1 VWRYISIILAWQVSG
16 QSLDRTS
23 SEASPGAAMSLGL
36 AQQRASI
43 QRQVN
48 TIQKHPGNAH
58 ADGFFELSWPP
69 RWANV
74 SNLTCDPLPPE
85 LLGSL
90 IDRAVQRENIQA
102 DLVRAV
108 IKQESGGR
116 PCAVSPKGAQGVM
129 QLMPDTAQE
138 LGVLDPFDP
147 EQNIDAGVK
156 LLKSLLSKYS
166 GNVSLALAAYNAGS
180 SLVDKD
186 HAVPR
191 IPETVN
197 YVSDILLELNK
208 KL

>member
-1 VWRYISIILAWQVSG
+1 
-16 QSLDRTS
+16 
-23 SEASPGAAMSLGL
+23 
-36 AQQRASI
+36 
-43 QRQVN
+43 
-48 TIQKHPGNAH
+48 
-58 ADGFFELSWPP
+58 
-69 RWANV
+69 
-74 SNLTCDPLPPE
+74 
-85 LLGSL
+85 
-90 IDRAVQRENIQA
+90 
-102 DLVRAV
+102 
-108 IKQESGGR
+108 
-116 PCAVSPKGAQGVM
+116 VM
-129 QLMPDTAQE
+129 QLMPDTAQK